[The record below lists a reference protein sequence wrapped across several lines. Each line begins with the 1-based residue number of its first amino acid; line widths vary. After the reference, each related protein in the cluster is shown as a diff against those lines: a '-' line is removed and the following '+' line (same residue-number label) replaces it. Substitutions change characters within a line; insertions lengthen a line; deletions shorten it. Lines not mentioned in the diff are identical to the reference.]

1 MSVRDILTDLILDHL
16 ADADEETLA
25 NIYRA
30 LAPRNTGRSVAPP
43 ATAPTVP
50 SPAPAPGSTRQ
61 VVVRALQRLP
71 GPAPLREIVRLVHQ
85 EQPAISPGSISGTLS
100 KLTQA
105 GEARRQGP
113 PRSGT
118 YSLRVG

>member
-30 LAPRNTGRSVAPP
+30 LAPRNVARPTPVPP
-43 ATAPTVP
+43 APTMPAPG
-50 SPAPAPGSTRQ
+50 PAPGSTRQ

-71 GPAPLREIVRLVHQ
+71 HPAPLREIVRLVHQ